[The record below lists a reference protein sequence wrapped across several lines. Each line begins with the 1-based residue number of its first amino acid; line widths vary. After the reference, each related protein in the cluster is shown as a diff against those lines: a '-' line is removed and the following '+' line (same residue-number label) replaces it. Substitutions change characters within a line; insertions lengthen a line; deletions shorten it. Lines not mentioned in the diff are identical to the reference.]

1 MYFNKLKLAI
11 ILCCFLWGGN
21 TINADNRLK
30 IVTVNG
36 DFASIAKS
44 VGGENVVI
52 HSLVNGSRNMHDIKP
67 KPSMVLKL
75 KKADILIRLGMSQDS
90 WVDGLIHV
98 ARNPNLFPGQLGYLD
113 ASENIDKLEVPTDD
127 IDGSQGDVHIEGNPH
142 YWLNPKNG
150 IVIANSIYE
159 RLIKL
164 DPTNKEAYTKNLTEF
179 TAKIEQKMGGWQQRL
194 QSVKS
199 AQFLTYHG
207 VWSYFFDAFDLTNTG
222 TLELFP
228 GVPPTVTH
236 LQSLKNKV
244 TSSTQET
251 IVIMANFYPKSIGQS
266 FAKNTDSQFKYLAT
280 NVGDDNIQTY
290 TKLFDYL
297 VSEITQ

>member
-1 MYFNKLKLAI
+1 ML
-11 ILCCFLWGGN
+11 FLRGGN
-21 TINADNRLK
+21 TVIAEDKLK
-30 IVTVNG
+30 IVTVND

-44 VGGENVVI
+44 VGEENVVI
-52 HSLVNGSRNMHDIKP
+52 YSLVNGSRNMHDIKP

-75 KKADILIRLGMSQDS
+75 KNADILIRLGMSQDS

-98 ARNPNLFPGQLGYLD
+98 ARNSNLFPSQLGYLD

-127 IDGSQGDVHIEGNPH
+127 IDGSQGDIHIEGNPH

-164 DPTNKEAYTKNLTEF
+164 DPTNKAVYTKNLTEF
-179 TAKIEQKMGGWQQRL
+179 TTKIEQKMVVWQQQL
-194 QSVKS
+194 QSVET
-199 AQFLTYHG
+199 AQFLTYHA
-207 VWSYFFDAFDLTNTG
+207 VWSYFFDAFDLNSFG
-222 TLELFP
+222 TLEMFP

-236 LQSLKNKV
+236 LQSLKNKI
-244 TSSTQET
+244 TSSSQET
-251 IVIMANFYPKSIGQS
+251 IVIMANFYPKTIGQS
-266 FAKNTDSQFKYLAT
+266 FAKNTNSPFKYLAT
-280 NVGDDNIQTY
+280 NVGDGKVKTY
-290 TKLFDYL
+290 TELFDYL